1 MKSQN
6 VRQDGL
12 SPLQRRAVAALVV
25 SKTQRAAAASLG
37 IAERTLARWLIDANF
52 QLALVQAEGELIS
65 GATRRLLGLQDAA
78 IGAVDDV
85 FRDKEASHHVKLR
98 AAALAVDAL
107 LRLRELASI
116 EKRLAELERRVQDGR
131 N

>member
-1 MKSQN
+1 MKSEN

-25 SKTQRAAAASLG
+25 SKTQRAAAATVG

-52 QLALVQAEGELIS
+52 QLALVQAEGELIA

-78 IGAVDDV
+78 IDALDAI
-85 FRDKEASHHVKLR
+85 FKDKEASHHVKLR
-98 AAALAVDAL
+98 AAALAIDAL

-116 EKRLAELERRVQDGR
+116 EKRLSELERRANDDR